1 MSIHLPTNLHEKME
15 YTISQYIGELHDAGI
30 IEKGKEYYELNILNR
45 NILNTN
51 YELYELFMIRVLFDS
66 NTLPTYNRIR
76 LFYQI
81 VNNYFIEEDKNEL
94 QKYYNDYLIN
104 IRWSKKRKQKWLEN
118 RNDFMYMLAY
128 MFAKT
133 NKKFIMEQI
142 EFIDRNVT
150 LK

>member
-1 MSIHLPTNLHEKME
+1 
-15 YTISQYIGELHDAGI
+15 
-30 IEKGKEYYELNILNR
+30 
-45 NILNTN
+45 
-51 YELYELFMIRVLFDS
+51 MIRVLFDS
-66 NTLPTYNRIR
+66 NTLPTYNRVR